1 MSYFASFYFESILGV
16 LSKLFAIFD
25 NITPPGIQ
33 VLEIQ
38 PRSSQPIPRL
48 LVFIKKNSYACLCFE
63 CLPLSVALCAHIRG
77 GPEGLL

>member
-1 MSYFASFYFESILGV
+1 MSYFVSFYFESILEV
-16 LSKLFAIFD
+16 LSKLFAIYD

-48 LVFIKKNSYACLCFE
+48 LVFIKNIYTCVCALSACL
-63 CLPLSVALCAHIRG
+63 SV
-77 GPEGLL
+77 

>member
-16 LSKLFAIFD
+16 LSNLFAIYD

-38 PRSSQPIPRL
+38 PRSSQPTPRL
-48 LVFIKKNSYACLCFE
+48 LVFIKKKFICVFVL
-63 CLPLSVALCAHIRG
+63 
-77 GPEGLL
+77 